1 MIFVPVPLT
10 MRIQLL
16 ARAFSDELPE
26 RYQLHEAEPIK
37 AGDRTT
43 PAFRNGGVLLNSNF
57 SVPDRFTEKTGATA
71 TLFVRSGN
79 DLVRVTTSV
88 KKQDG
93 TRAIGTVLD
102 RSHPAYLLLLS
113 GQPYMGYATIFGK
126 QYMTRYDP
134 VMDAAGKLI
143 GARYVGLDVSAL
155 RSTGMAMRTAAA
167 TFALS
172 AIAFLVFWHLAR
184 ALPQPGGGLE
194 VGVLGLIACI
204 AIAACVY
211 GLVHIQASRPMA
223 NCMLAAQRIA
233 GGDLSTQAP
242 VYRRDDIGKLLQGI
256 NSISVGLAE
265 VVARVRHSSDSICTA
280 SDQIAGGTAD
290 LSRRTQTQASSLEQT
305 VATMEE
311 LTATVRQNA
320 NHAAE
325 AATLVASAAQL
336 AKEGGGIMRQVIS
349 NMGDIKASSHRIEDI
364 IGIMDEIA
372 FQTNIL
378 ALNAS
383 VEAARAGEHGRGFS
397 VVATEV
403 RALAQ
408 RSADAAKEIRQLI
421 SSSVQTVDAGSALV
435 DGAGIATGKIAEAIQ
450 RASGLMADISTAS
463 VAQSRSIEEINRTM
477 EMMDHA
483 TQRNAALVEESA
495 AAAMSMKEQA
505 QIMSKAVAA
514 FKMAE

>member
-1 MIFVPVPLT
+1 MIFAPVTLN
-10 MRIQLL
+10 MRIQSL

-26 RYQLHEAEPIK
+26 HYQLRDAEPIK
-37 AGDRTT
+37 VGDRTT
-43 PAFRNGGVLLNSNF
+43 PAFRNGSVLLNLNF
-57 SVPDRFTEKTGATA
+57 SVPDLFTEKTGATA
-71 TLFVRSGN
+71 TLFARSGS
-79 DLVRVTTSV
+79 DFVRVTTSV

-93 TRAIGTVLD
+93 TRAVGTILD
-102 RSHPAYLLLLS
+102 RSHPAYRLLLS
-113 GQPYMGYATIFGK
+113 GQPYVGYATIFGK

-134 VMDAAGKLI
+134 VVDTAGTII

-155 RSTGMAMRTAAA
+155 RSIGMATRTAAA

-172 AIAFLVFWHLAR
+172 AVALLIFWLLAH
-184 ALPQPGGGLE
+184 AVTQPGSGLE
-194 VGVLGLIACI
+194 VGAIGLGACI
-204 AIAACVY
+204 AIALCVY
-211 GLVHIQASRPMA
+211 GLVHMQASRPMA
-223 NCMLAAQRIA
+223 ECMIAAQRIA
-233 GGDLSTQAP
+233 GGDISTQAP

-256 NSISVGLAE
+256 NGISAGLAE
-265 VVARVRHSSDSICTA
+265 VVARVRQSSDSIYTA

-305 VATMEE
+305 AATMEG

-320 NHAAE
+320 SRAAE
-325 AATLVASAAQL
+325 ATALVASAAQL
-336 AKEGGGIMRQVIS
+336 TKEGGDIMSQVIAS
-349 NMGDIKASSHRIEDI
+349 MGNIKAGSHRIEDI
-364 IGIMDEIA
+364 IGIIDEIA

-397 VVATEV
+397 VVANEV

-421 SSSVQTVDAGSALV
+421 SSSVQTIDAGSALV
-435 DGAGIATGKIAEAIQ
+435 DGAGIATRKIAETIQ
-450 RASGLMADISTAS
+450 RASGLMGEISAAS
-463 VAQSRSIEEINRTM
+463 AEQTRNIEEINRTV
-477 EMMDHA
+477 EMMDHT
-483 TQRNAALVEESA
+483 TQQNAALVEESA

-505 QIMSKAVAA
+505 QVMRKAVAT